1 MIGDYLLDRA
11 ARSARRKGNA
21 ARDER
26 RWTDAV
32 AQYRRYLSRQPQDA
46 AIWVQLGHMLGESG
60 QFDEAERAYQTAD
73 KLQPGNADLA
83 LCRGHLAVRQGKVE
97 EARLHYTD
105 SLLLDGNTDARN
117 ALANLEPSPAEQAED
132 ETTDAAPDAP
142 GGTGFGP
149 VPPQDEPQAAEETP
163 APPAAE
169 EQQPE
174 EISTRVGRFDGWF
187 QRSVSGFVLAEP
199 GERPLV
205 EFRVDGQVIGRTRAR
220 LPRDNASEHGF
231 RAMLDVDGD
240 TAIVSAYRLPG
251 GEELDNSPVQLHPN
265 PAFGHGAPRAAWMA
279 NSTIAKPFAMPATGE
294 VALFVTHAPMGKLK
308 PHVPGYLRAL
318 KDQGVATLLVAV
330 ADRPLDLPSSVLDLL
345 AGAMVREN
353 VGYDFAAWAHA
364 LKLYPE
370 LFGAKLLLLL
380 NDSVMGPVDGPR
392 FARMM
397 ERVRASEADLVGLT
411 ESHEYGW
418 HLQSYFVACKP
429 RLLSSWAFHGFW
441 DRVQMLGSK
450 DDVVRTYEIPFARAM
465 ESYGHTVEVL
475 FPSHLAINPSLFGWR
490 ELLADGFPFVKLL
503 LLRGLFPEAD
513 TDGWRDTLVEAG
525 FDIGL
530 IDQTIGAANEYGPE
544 GPNHGLLTRH
554 IAHAPDAPKQRLKIA
569 FYGPWNYDNGL
580 GSASRNLL
588 AALRRTGARVNAHP
602 IKKPFHVHRPLTPP
616 VDILDFEGTPDIAIV
631 HLNPDSWHLL
641 TDEQL
646 HAVRSAHRRIGYW
659 VWEMGHLPPAWRAEF
674 HSVDRIWSP
683 SRYCADVFARE
694 SDAPVDVIPHPVPVA
709 PARAVDRKALFRDLG
724 LRADGRIILYVFD
737 GSSYLVRK
745 NPAALVRAFA
755 ASGLGEQGWTLVLK
769 TKHLMD
775 RPEDGAA
782 FKALAEGTPS
792 VHLIDRS
799 LDPATLADLVAAAD
813 IYASPH
819 CSEGFG
825 LTIAEAMAAGKPVVA
840 TDFSGSRDFLDASCG
855 YPVRAHRWELS
866 EDFGHYTAGGEWARI
881 DEPALANALAK
892 AAASVDTG
900 DTRIGDA
907 ARQRIAGMLSL
918 EAVAHQIV
926 ESLDATVHR
935 GGPARPA
942 GGFGSNIDAGVPFD
956 DVDWSEGLVAV
967 PLAED
972 GSLDPER
979 LADLPT
985 EADRWIAFAPEQ
997 ALASPQFERSVL
1009 DFAAGRPDAAIL
1021 YADDVAVGEA
1031 QGIDQIRL
1039 KPEFDVTLLAAQDY
1053 VGWPVI
1059 VRASALAQLGLRAEH
1074 GAAVLTDLLLRAH
1087 AAGLSIVRI
1096 PEVLLAFNGPRPR
1109 VPAGKRRTVLQELPA
1124 FALHDVAEGRAPGLL
1139 ALERRFDP
1147 GTMPPVTLLIP
1158 TRRSPTPDG
1167 QSTYIERLLGG
1178 IAETNWPMERLKVIV
1193 GDDIE
1198 DEAPWAERNWPFELT
1213 RLATPRAPDEPFN
1226 YAAKMNRLWR
1236 AAETEQLVFLNDD
1249 LLPLGTGWL
1258 KGLQTFAL
1266 DEGVGGVGARLLYED
1281 GRLQHAGIAPLF
1293 AAVAHVWLGAR
1304 ADQGGYQDWALAQRE
1319 WSMVTGAVF
1328 ATRRSLMEKVNGF
1341 DEGFSLEFN
1350 DVDLCLNL
1358 RAMGYRIVY
1367 TPDAEFTHAEK
1378 ASRGET
1384 LPPGEEMARF
1394 TTRWRRWLEADP
1406 AFHPRHH
1413 RERFDLAPQDD
1424 PHAWYR

>member
-1 MIGDYLLDRA
+1 MIGEFLLDRA
-11 ARSARRKGNA
+11 ARTARRRGNA
-21 ARDER
+21 ARAER
-26 RWTDAV
+26 RWKTA
-32 AQYRRYLSRQPQDA
+32 AAEYQRYLSRHPEDA
-46 AIWVQLGHMLGESG
+46 AIWIQLGHMLGEDSR
-60 QFDEAERAYQTAD
+60 FEDADLAYATAD
-73 KLQPGNADLA
+73 RLKSGDPDLA
-83 LCRGHLAVRQGKVE
+83 LCRGHLAVRKGDI
-97 EARLHYTD
+97 EAARHHYTD
-105 SLLLDGNTDARN
+105 SLLLDGNSDARN
-117 ALANLEPSPAEQAED
+117 ALANLPDPVTD
-132 ETTDAAPDAP
+132 ETTEAAADAP
-142 GGTGFGP
+142 SGAGFGP
-149 VPPQDEPQAAEETP
+149 VPPQDEPSEPT
-163 APPAAE
+163 
-169 EQQPE
+169 PE
-174 EISTRVGRFDGWF
+174 EPVEENPARVGRFDGWF

-220 LPRDNASEHGF
+220 LPRDNSHEHGF

-240 TAIVSAYRLPG
+240 VAVVSAYRLPG
-251 GEELDNSPVQLHPN
+251 GDELDNSPVLLHPN
-265 PAFGHGAPRAAWMA
+265 PAAGNGAPRPAWTA
-279 NSTIAKPFAMPATGE
+279 SCTIAKPFAMPASGE

-318 KDQGVATLLVAV
+318 KDQGIAVLLVAV
-330 ADRPLDLPSSVLDLL
+330 ADRPLDLPASLFDLL

-353 VGYDFAAWAHA
+353 VGYDFAAWSHA
-364 LKLYPE
+364 LKLHPE
-370 LFGAKLLLLL
+370 LFAAKLLLLL

-392 FARMM
+392 FAAMM
-397 ERVRASEADLVGLT
+397 KRVRESDADLVGLT

-441 DRVQMLGSK
+441 DRVHMLGSK

-465 ESYGHTVEVL
+465 EDYGHSVAVL

-490 ELLADGFPFVKLL
+490 ELIADGFPFVKLL

-513 TDGWRDTLVEAG
+513 TDGWRDTLASAG
-525 FDIGL
+525 FDLGL
-530 IDQTIGAANEYGPE
+530 IDQTIAAADEFGPE
-544 GPNHGLLTRH
+544 GPDRGLLARR
-554 IAHAPDAPKQRLKIA
+554 IPLAADARKQRLKIA

-580 GSASRNLL
+580 GAASRNLL
-588 AALRRTGARVNAHP
+588 AALRRSGARINAHP
-602 IKKPFHVHRPLTPP
+602 IKKPFHVHRPLAPP
-616 VDILDFEGTPDIAIV
+616 IDILDFEGTPDVAIV

-641 TDEQL
+641 TDEQR
-646 HAVRSAHRRIGYW
+646 HAVYTAHRRIGYW
-659 VWEMGHLPPAWRAEF
+659 VWEMGHLPLAWRADF

-683 SRYCADVFARE
+683 SRYCAEVFERE
-694 SDAPVDVIPHPVPVA
+694 SDAPVDVIPHPVPLA
-709 PARAVDRKALFRDLG
+709 PERTVDRMALFRDLG
-724 LRADGRIILYVFD
+724 LKSVGKIILYVFD

-755 ASGLGEQGWTLVLK
+755 ASGLGAKGWTLVLK

-782 FKALAEGTPS
+782 FAELARGTPS

-840 TDFSGSRDFLDASCG
+840 TDFSGSRDFLDTSCG
-855 YPVRAHRWELS
+855 YPVRAHRWELT
-866 EDFGHYTAGGEWARI
+866 EDFGHYTCGGEWARI
-881 DEPALANALAK
+881 DEPALANALAR
-892 AAASVDTG
+892 AADAVDAG
-900 DTRIGDA
+900 DTNIGDA
-907 ARQRIAGMLSL
+907 ARERIGEMLSL
-918 EAVAHQIV
+918 EAVARQITQ
-926 ESLDATVHR
+926 SLDATVQR
-935 GGPARPA
+935 GGPGRPA
-942 GGFGSNIDAGVPFD
+942 GGFGSNLDAGVPFAE
-956 DVDWSEGLVAV
+956 VEWSEQLIAV
-967 PLAED
+967 PLSED
-972 GSLDPER
+972 GSLDSAR
-979 LADLPT
+979 LNELPT

-997 ALASPQFERSVL
+997 ALASPQFERTVF
-1009 DFAAGRPDAAIL
+1009 DFATQRPDAAIL
-1021 YADDVAVGEA
+1021 YADDVAVGEEHA
-1031 QGIDQIRL
+1031 IDQIRL

-1059 VRASALAQLGLRAEH
+1059 VRASALAQLGVRPEH

-1096 PEVLLAFNGPRPR
+1096 PQVLIAFHGPRPR
-1109 VPAGKRRTVLQELPA
+1109 PSATSRRAVLEDLPA
-1124 FALHDVAEGRAPGLL
+1124 FALHEVRQGRAPGLL
-1139 ALERRFDP
+1139 ALARRFDP
-1147 GTMPPVTLLIP
+1147 RTMPAVTLLIP

-1167 QSTYIERLLGG
+1167 TTTYIERLLGG
-1178 IAETNWPMERLKVIV
+1178 IAETDWPMDRLKVIV
-1193 GDDIE
+1193 GDDLE
-1198 DEAPWAERNWPFELT
+1198 DAAPWAERNWPFELT
-1213 RLATPRAPDEPFN
+1213 RIATPRGAGEPFN
-1226 YAAKMNRLWR
+1226 YAAKMNHLWR

-1249 LLPLGTGWL
+1249 LLPMSPAWL

-1293 AAVAHVWLGAR
+1293 AALAHVWLGSR

-1358 RAMGYRIVY
+1358 RSMGYRIVY
-1367 TPDAEFTHAEK
+1367 APDAEFIHAEK

-1394 TTRWRRWLEADP
+1394 TTRWRRWLDADP
-1406 AFHPRHH
+1406 SFHPGHH

-1424 PHAWYR
+1424 PFAWYR